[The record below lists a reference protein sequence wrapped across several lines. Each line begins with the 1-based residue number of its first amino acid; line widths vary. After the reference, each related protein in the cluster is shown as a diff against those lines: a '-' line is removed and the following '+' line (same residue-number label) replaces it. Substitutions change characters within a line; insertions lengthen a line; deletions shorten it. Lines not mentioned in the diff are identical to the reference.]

1 MPQMGLT
8 LWVPH
13 LIRAIFQ
20 TLTLAD
26 KENGTSH
33 YLGLNPEICRQVIHA
48 WFGFGEILAWV
59 SLLGFAVAEWGFFY
73 SILSKLWCLLF
84 HRRKPINAGEISIAL
99 TRQAAHNELG

>member
-1 MPQMGLT
+1 MPQMGLM

-13 LIRAIFQ
+13 PIHAIFQ

-26 KENGTSH
+26 KENGTS
-33 YLGLNPEICRQVIHA
+33 PEICWQVFHA
-48 WFGFGEILAWV
+48 QFGFGEILAWV
-59 SLLGFAVAEWGFFY
+59 SLLSFAIAECCLFFFY

-84 HRRKPINAGEISIAL
+84 RRRKPINAGEISIAL